1 VSAPLLSIRG
11 LTKRFARA
19 EALDAV
25 DLDVEDGQIV
35 ALLGPTG
42 AGKTTLLRTIAGLE
56 EPDAGSIELGG
67 RDALSLPP
75 AGRDVA
81 LVFQNFS
88 LYPSKTVRANLEFPL
103 RAPSRHMPAAEIA
116 ERVTWAARMLRI
128 EALLERPARRLSG
141 GEMQRVAIGRAIVR
155 RPKLFLMDEPLTNLD
170 AKLREELRFELR
182 ALARDLRAPVL
193 WATHDALE
201 ALAMADVVV
210 ALDKGRVLQR
220 GAPSE
225 VYARPASPA
234 VARLLGW
241 PPVNVIPVQRRDG
254 HWTAAD
260 GTRIAPAPPGAP
272 ERATLGV
279 RAENLALAGG
289 SAEAAVDVVELTGP
303 AQVAVLHWAGIRAHA
318 LAPRSL
324 ELAPGSRVKPCV
336 RPEHVVTWPARDE
349 AVFPASGAGR
359 AESGSV

>member
-1 VSAPLLSIRG
+1 MSAPLLAVRG
-11 LTKRFARA
+11 LSKRFGRA
-19 EALDAV
+19 PALESV
-25 DLDVEDGQIV
+25 DLEVGEGQVV

-42 AGKTTLLRTIAGLE
+42 AGKTTLLRCIAGLE
-56 EPDAGSIELGG
+56 QPDQGTLTLGG
-67 RDALSLPP
+67 RDALALPP
-75 AGRDVA
+75 AERDVA

-103 RAPSRHMPAAEIA
+103 RAPARRMPAAEIA

-170 AKLREELRFELR
+170 AKLREQLRFELR
-182 ALARDLRAPVL
+182 ELARELHAPVL

-201 ALAMADVVV
+201 ALAMADRVV
-210 ALDKGRVLQR
+210 ALDRGRVLQS
-220 GAPSE
+220 GVPAD

-241 PPVNVIPVQRRDG
+241 PPVNVIPVRKMDG

-260 GTRIAPAPPGAP
+260 GTRVAPAPAGSPDA
-272 ERATLGV
+272 ATLGI
-279 RAENLALAGG
+279 RAENLTLAGG
-289 SAEAAVDVVELTGP
+289 HAPTEVEVVELTGP

-318 LAPRSL
+318 LAPRTL
-324 ELAPGSRVKPCV
+324 ELRPGTRVAPRVS
-336 RPEHVVTWPARDE
+336 PEHVITWPA
-349 AVFPASGAGR
+349 G
-359 AESGSV
+359 